1 MSNKVLNKVF
11 LCIMCS
17 LAIRATLKNEYG
29 QALGKESENETPEVV
44 NDNLS
49 KNEVPKD
56 DLTNQEQITV
66 PIKEEYQEDELTEQ
80 EYFSSPSKNFKCLD
94 HVKMLE
100 MAYSCMDSE
109 SMTPEDMGMFV
120 PDDIEGATIQTI
132 FVVSKN
138 GKKSFMK
145 ILDKY
150 YNLELKLVPTFADDY
165 YALWLLEYKIVKG
178 RYVGIYSYLPHYNT
192 VKHHIMSKTLTLF
205 QKVYILRRIALIA
218 SDFYSFVN
226 PQNNLIQLNIW
237 PSNILLTQEGFLS
250 TRLINYVVTEEQSDV
265 FSDFP
270 EYLNKN
276 STVNQK
282 TTTVYLIGKL
292 IFFYLYGRHSTIP
305 KMTDE
310 PEIIELNKSENT
322 DRETR
327 VMKYLVQVTRG
338 MVEENPI
345 DRPSIELVLSQFEN
359 ALDVLFNPWTTLD
372 YLYSEYLFTISHEI
386 KVELENHEDQVR
398 IAARS
403 KSLNKLKTK
412 RSTVAKDEVYIEQVK
427 ALRAK
432 NEEFFDYEGMVADC
446 KIEPTHQIT
455 NYLESYGFIPALI
468 SMYEDNDVV
477 AEDVLQEKT
486 NGTRGATNEDTSNMD
501 PRQMRFEFFILI
513 GILSILV
520 LMVIAYFFLKNLKV
534 IVYEKEF
541 FSAHLDI
548 F

>member
-1 MSNKVLNKVF
+1 MSNQVLNKVF

-29 QALGKESENETPEVV
+29 QALGQESKIETPEVV
-44 NDNLS
+44 NDNLIP
-49 KNEVPKD
+49 NEIPKD
-56 DLTNQEQITV
+56 DPSNQNQISSPV
-66 PIKEEYQEDELTEQ
+66 KDEDKEDDLTEQ
-80 EYFSSPSKNFKCLD
+80 EYFSSHSKNFKCLD

-100 MAYSCMDSE
+100 MAFSCMDSE
-109 SMTPEDMGMFV
+109 SMTPEDVGLIV
-120 PDDIEGATIQTI
+120 PDDIEGVTIQTI

-138 GKKSFMK
+138 GKKYFMK
-145 ILDKY
+145 ILDMY
-150 YNLELKLVPTFADDY
+150 YNVELKLVPTFAEDY
-165 YALWLLEYKIVKG
+165 YALWLMEYKIVKG
-178 RYVGIYSYLPHYNT
+178 RFVGIYSYLPHNNT
-192 VKHHIMSKTLTLF
+192 VKHHILGKTLTLF
-205 QKVYILRRIALIA
+205 EKVYILRRLTLLA

-226 PQNNLIQLNIW
+226 PQNNLIQLNLW
-237 PSNILLTQEGFLS
+237 PSNILLTGESFLS
-250 TRLINYVVTEEQSDV
+250 TRLINYVVTEEQSDL
-265 FSDFP
+265 FSDYP

-292 IFFYLYGRHSTIP
+292 IFFYLYGRHSTLP
-305 KMTDE
+305 SMADE
-310 PEIIELNKSENT
+310 PEVIELHKSDNT
-322 DRETR
+322 DSETR
-327 VMKYLVQVTRG
+327 VMKYLIQVTGG

-359 ALDVLFNPWTTLD
+359 ALDVLFNPWNL
-372 YLYSEYLFTISHEI
+372 LHHFYSEYLFKISQEI
-386 KVELENHEDQVR
+386 KVELENHEDNVR
-398 IAARS
+398 IEARS

-412 RSTVAKDEVYIEQVK
+412 KSTVAKDEIYIEQVK

-432 NEEFFDYEGMVADC
+432 NEEFFDYVGMVVDC
-446 KIEPTHQIT
+446 KIEPTYQIT

-468 SMYEDNDVV
+468 STYEDNDVI

-501 PRQMRFEFFILI
+501 PRKMRYEFFILI

-520 LMVIAYFFLKNLKV
+520 LMVIAYFCLKNLKV

-541 FSAHLDI
+541 FSANLDI